1 MEGEQAFFIIYYVR
15 RSLHSFPLR
24 PRYLRGGA
32 PVTASK
38 IDASRFEIDMQNG
51 KDGILSTPVLSVL
64 NSCALKPSTVQA
76 QVGAG
81 GSMNFTR

>member
-15 RSLHSFPLR
+15 TSFHSLPLR

-51 KDGILSTPVLSVL
+51 KDVLSVL

>member
-15 RSLHSFPLR
+15 TSFHSLPLR

-38 IDASRFEIDMQNG
+38 IDASRFEIDLQDE
-51 KDGILSTPVLSVL
+51 KDGILSILVLSVL
-64 NSCALKPSTVQA
+64 KSCALQPGTVQEL
-76 QVGAG
+76 AG